1 MAEEN
6 KRIAIGRI
14 GAAHGI
20 RGEVRIKAYSE
31 DPLAIADYG
40 PLQNA
45 DGTASYEIVSA
56 RLQKSMVVARLKG
69 VSDRTAAEKLNGVE
83 LYISRDQL
91 GETDDEDE
99 FYHTDLIGME
109 ACEADGTSV
118 GRIIAV
124 PNFGAS
130 DLLEISPKGAKSFY
144 LPFTLDFVPE
154 IDFDAGKVTVVIPAG
169 YLAED
174 DADEDDGTAES

>member
-6 KRIAIGRI
+6 RRIAIGRI

-20 RGEVRIKAYSE
+20 RGEVRIKTYGE

-45 DGTASYEIVSA
+45 DGSASYEIVSA

-69 VSDRTAAEKLNGVE
+69 ISDRTAAEKLNGVE
-83 LYISRDQL
+83 LFVSRDQL

-99 FYHTDLIGME
+99 FYHTDLIGLE
-109 ACEADGTSV
+109 ACDPQGAPV
-118 GRIIAV
+118 GKIVAV

-130 DLLEISPKGAKSFY
+130 DLLEIAPKGAKSFY
-144 LPFTLDFVPE
+144 LPFTRDFVPE
-154 IDFDAGKVTVVIPAG
+154 IDFDAGKVTVIVPEG